1 MGRSVGVVP
10 VSRGARRRVGV
21 RGLLASLLVATV
33 LLGTALGL
41 DLNLLVSQVY
51 VDGQLRAA
59 AAQVVKDTASWPSP
73 DKVAAWD
80 AANKYNETIDPRVS
94 SFDDAKSHGDAA
106 YESALNL
113 DGKGTMAA
121 LYIPRIGVS
130 VPVFHGTGSSQL
142 ENGVG
147 HMYGTSL
154 PTGEPGTFSAI
165 AGHSGSVHGLF
176 FTSVPRLRVGDFI
189 YVNVLGKQM
198 GYRVDT
204 LLRVLPN
211 ETDKL
216 RALYKPGSGE
226 ARLTLI
232 TCVPV
237 GVNTHRLLVSAV
249 RVDDPPSPESQEEP
263 LGGARVI
270 IVASLIAGLSL
281 LLLIVPWVLFIRLL
295 IRRRREERNAA
306 GAGDAGAT
314 TGVVPDDDAGSG
326 TGPSGTAPDDAASSD
341 AGAARG
347 EALGVVAGDAG
358 QQQA

>member
-1 MGRSVGVVP
+1 M
-10 VSRGARRRVGV
+10 
-21 RGLLASLLVATV
+21 LVATV

-41 DLNLLVSQVY
+41 DLNLLISQVY
-51 VDGQLRAA
+51 VDGQLKAA
-59 AAQVVKDTASWPSP
+59 ASQVVKDTASWPAP

-80 AANKYNETIDPRVS
+80 AANKYNESIDPRVS
-94 SFDDAKSHGDAA
+94 SFDDAKSHGDEA

-121 LYIPRIGVS
+121 LYIPRIGVT
-130 VPVFHGTGSSQL
+130 VPVFHGTGSDQL
-142 ENGVG
+142 ANGVG

-176 FTSVPRLRVGDFI
+176 FTSVPRLRVGDYI

-198 GYRVDT
+198 GYKVDT
-204 LLRVLPN
+204 LLKVLPN

-216 RALYKPGSGE
+216 RALYKPGSSE

-270 IVASLIAGLSL
+270 IIASLIAALTL
-281 LLLIVPWVLFIRLL
+281 LLLIVPWVLFVRLL
-295 IRRRREERNAA
+295 IRRRREARRN
-306 GAGDAGAT
+306 GAGDAAGTGAGVMGAEPGAG
-314 TGVVPDDDAGSG
+314 TGSDADGDAGSG
-326 TGPSGTAPDDAASSD
+326 DAAGSSVEPE
-341 AGAARG
+341 GAH
-347 EALGVVAGDAG
+347 
-358 QQQA
+358 QAPSVTP